1 MDAQLIP
8 ASLFD
13 CPVVESR
20 PVGAYRLI
28 SFVARE
34 IAALARPG
42 QFLMVRAAGQKLDP
56 LLPRPLGVHEIDSDL
71 VKVLIEPVGRGTI
84 SLAGMRVGDRLSVLG
99 PLGNG
104 FDMTGEGPAIVVGG
118 GIGAAPLAFVARSL
132 SARGRDVRCLLG
144 FRSRGQAVV
153 AELFRNLPVE
163 VYTEDGSMGKKGLVS
178 APLSEMLCALDGT
191 DSFSNNTS
199 SAGDFPSEASS
210 AETISGDSASSDDEN
225 SCAADTGMFPEIF
238 ACGPDPMLAAVDRI
252 CRDCGANAQVSVA
265 AHMACGVGACQGCVI
280 KTVDGYR
287 RACSEGP
294 VFPSTDIEW

>member
-34 IAALARPG
+34 VAALARPG
-42 QFLMVRAAGQKLDP
+42 QFLMVRAAGQSLDP

-71 VKVLIEPVGRGTI
+71 VKILIEPVGRGTI

-104 FDMTGEGPAIVVGG
+104 FDLTGDAPALVVGG
-118 GIGAAPLAFVARSL
+118 GIGTAPLAFVARL
-132 SARGRDVRCLLG
+132 LAERGREVRCLLG
-144 FRSRGQAVV
+144 FRTRGQAVV

-178 APLSEMLCALDGT
+178 EPLSELLHGKAA
-191 DSFSNNTS
+191 
-199 SAGDFPSEASS
+199 AG
-210 AETISGDSASSDDEN
+210 SG
-225 SCAADTGMFPEIF
+225 IF
-238 ACGPDPMLAAVDRI
+238 ACGPDAMLAAVARL
-252 CRDCGANAQVSVA
+252 CRDCGATAQFSVA

-280 KTVDGYR
+280 NTVDGYR
-287 RACSEGP
+287 RVCSEGP
-294 VFPSTDIEW
+294 VFPAADIEW

>member
-8 ASLFD
+8 ASLYD

-20 PVGAYRLI
+20 PVGAYRLV

-34 IAALARPG
+34 VAALARPG
-42 QFLMVRAAGQKLDP
+42 QFLMVRAAGQSLDP

-71 VKVLIEPVGRGTI
+71 VKILIEPVGRGTI

-104 FDMTGEGPAIVVGG
+104 FDLTGKGPALVAAG

-132 SARGRDVRCLLG
+132 AARGRDVHCLLG
-144 FRSRGQAVV
+144 FRTRGQAVV

-178 APLSEMLCALDGT
+178 EPLSDMLCALDGT
-191 DSFSNNTS
+191 DAFS
-199 SAGDFPSEASS
+199 ADA
-210 AETISGDSASSDDEN
+210 EN
-225 SCAADTGMFPEIF
+225 SCAAGDHAAEIF
-238 ACGPDPMLAAVDRI
+238 ACGPDAMLAAVDRI
-252 CRDCGANAQVSVA
+252 CRDCGAIAQVSVA

-294 VFPSTDIEW
+294 VFLASDIEW

>member
-8 ASLFD
+8 VNLYD

-20 PVGAYRLI
+20 PVGAYRLV

-34 IAALARPG
+34 VAALSRPG
-42 QFLMVRAAGQKLDP
+42 QFLMVRAAGQSLDP
-56 LLPRPLGVHEIDSDL
+56 LLPRPIGVHEIDSDL
-71 VKVLIEPVGRGTI
+71 VKILIEPVGRGTI

-104 FDMTGEGPAIVVGG
+104 FDLTGEGPALVVGG
-118 GIGAAPLAFVARSL
+118 GIGAAPLTFVARSL
-132 SARGRDVRCLLG
+132 AARGREVRCLLG
-144 FRSRGQAVV
+144 FRTRGQAVV
-153 AELFRNLPVE
+153 AELFRDLPVE

-178 APLSEMLCALDGT
+178 EPLPEILREMDAGGSEG
-191 DSFSNNTS
+191 
-199 SAGDFPSEASS
+199 
-210 AETISGDSASSDDEN
+210 SGDSEV
-225 SCAADTGMFPEIF
+225 F
-238 ACGPDPMLAAVDRI
+238 ACGPDAMLAAVARL
-252 CRDCGANAQVSVA
+252 CQKCGAAAQVSVD

-294 VFPSTDIEW
+294 VFPASDIEW

>member
-1 MDAQLIP
+1 MDARLIP

-34 IAALARPG
+34 VAALVRPG
-42 QFLMVRAAGQKLDP
+42 QFLMVRAAGQSLDP
-56 LLPRPLGVHEIDSDL
+56 LLPRPIGVHEIDSDL
-71 VKVLIEPVGRGTI
+71 VKILIEPVGRGTI
-84 SLAGMRVGDRLSVLG
+84 SLASLRVGDRLSVLG

-104 FDMTGEGPAIVVGG
+104 FDLTGEAPALVVGG

-132 SARGRDVRCLLG
+132 AERGRSVRCLLG

-153 AELFRNLPVE
+153 SELFRNLPLE

-178 APLSEMLCALDGT
+178 EPLSDYLCALDGT
-191 DSFSNNTS
+191 DIS
-199 SAGDFPSEASS
+199 SIDA
-210 AETISGDSASSDDEN
+210 ISGEDEN
-225 SCAADTGMFPEIF
+225 VCDVDTGKFPEIF
-238 ACGPDPMLAAVDRI
+238 ACGPDAMLAAVARL
-252 CRDCGANAQVSVA
+252 CVDCGATAQVSVA

-294 VFPSTDIEW
+294 VFPAGDIEW

>member
-8 ASLFD
+8 ASLHD

-20 PVGAYRLI
+20 PVGAYRLV

-34 IAALARPG
+34 VAALARPG
-42 QFLMVRAAGQKLDP
+42 QFLMVRAAGQSLDP

-71 VKVLIEPVGRGTI
+71 VKILIEPVGRGTI

-104 FDMTGEGPAIVVGG
+104 FDLTGEGPALVVGG
-118 GIGAAPLAFVARSL
+118 GIGAAPLAFTARAL
-132 SARGRDVRCLLG
+132 AARGRDVRCLLG
-144 FRSRGQAVV
+144 FRTRGQAVA

-163 VYTEDGSMGKKGLVS
+163 VYTEDGSMGRKGLVS
-178 APLSEMLCALDGT
+178 EPLSEILCALEET
-191 DSFSNNTS
+191 NDSSGNAIPEGADS
-199 SAGDFPSEASS
+199 
-210 AETISGDSASSDDEN
+210 SGDEDKCAPDE
-225 SCAADTGMFPEIF
+225 FPEIF
-238 ACGPDPMLAAVDRI
+238 ACGPDAMLAAVARL
-252 CRDCGANAQVSVA
+252 CSDCGATAQVSVA

-280 KTVDGYR
+280 RTVDGYR

-294 VFPSTDIEW
+294 VFPAADIEW